1 MSCIFRGLS
10 ILICALALSG
20 CTYLNFAAQKAHWRL
35 TFQNMPSM
43 SALNNLAPEE
53 SLIVHGPL
61 VYPRERHEPLL
72 FVAVNNAYKK
82 NELVGRIQIQ
92 KDTTN
97 YLAFLP
103 KGEYQ
108 LYVFAD
114 LDKSVDFESD
124 EVVGTGTIT
133 VNPEHS
139 IEGTVVEGP
148 LIVLDFEHPGKVDFT
163 VGEKIQPRSYVYPS
177 LDHDFFDP
185 KYGVMGVYQPT
196 DLIYHNQGFVF
207 SLEEHD
213 PSKTMV
219 LFVHGANGTPRDW
232 KFFADGLDRS
242 RFQPFFFYYP
252 SGLQLDRLA
261 TVLAQV
267 VNYVGTG
274 MHSQGVVLVAHSMGG
289 LVALSAINKLS
300 EHGSPPYLRFYCSF
314 STPYGGNDVAEH
326 WAKKAPVP
334 VPAWNDVATNSDFL
348 RVLGARP
355 FPKALPFYLHFTY
368 RTTSTLTQSENSDGA
383 ITLHSQL
390 KPYAQEN
397 AARLIGLNDTHE
409 SVLQS
414 EAARTSFLRIL
425 DAHVPKLA
433 H

>member
-53 SLIVHGPL
+53 SLIIHGEL
-61 VYPRERHEPLL
+61 VYPADRLEPLL
-72 FVAVNNAYKK
+72 FVAVNNEYQK

-92 KDTTN
+92 KSATD
-97 YLAFLP
+97 YIAFLP
-103 KGEYQ
+103 KGEYE

-114 LDKSVDFESD
+114 LDKSMDFEPD
-124 EVVGTGTIT
+124 EVVGRATIS

-139 IEGTVVEGP
+139 IERTVVEGP
-148 LIVLDFEHPGKVDFT
+148 PIVLDFEHPGKVDFV
-163 VGEKIQPRSYVYPS
+163 VGEKIQPMHYVYPS
-177 LDHDFFDP
+177 LDHEFFDP
-185 KYGVMGVYQPT
+185 KYGIMGLYQPT
-196 DLIYHNQGFVF
+196 DLIYHNQGFIF
-207 SLEEHD
+207 GLEEHD
-213 PSKTMV
+213 TSKTMV

-232 KFFADGLDRS
+232 KFFAEGLDRR

-267 VNYVGTG
+267 VNYVGASR
-274 MHSQGVVLVAHSMGG
+274 HSHGIVLAAHSMGG
-289 LVALSAINKLS
+289 LVALSAIAKLS
-300 EHGSPPYLRFYCSF
+300 EHGPPPYLRLYCSF
-314 STPYGGNDVAEH
+314 STPYGGNEVAEH

-348 RVLGARP
+348 RVLAERP
-355 FPKALPFYLHFTY
+355 FPKRLPFYLHFTY
-368 RTTSTLTQSENSDGA
+368 KTKSTMTQSENSDGA

-390 KPYAQEN
+390 KPHVQEK
-397 AARLIGLNDTHE
+397 ATRLIGFNDTHDG
-409 SVLQS
+409 VLQS
-414 EAARTSFLRIL
+414 EAARASFLRIL
-425 DAHVPKLA
+425 DLYVPKLA